1 MLTQLAV
8 QEHTLFGILASQVI
22 LVLQDLQGLQA
33 LQVALVPQD
42 LQVPQVAQDQL
53 DQLDQLALQAQQTF
67 GIYYCLAVCDT
78 IAPWPRSK

>member
-53 DQLDQLALQAQQTF
+53 DQLALQAQQTF

-78 IAPWPRSK
+78 IAPWPRLK